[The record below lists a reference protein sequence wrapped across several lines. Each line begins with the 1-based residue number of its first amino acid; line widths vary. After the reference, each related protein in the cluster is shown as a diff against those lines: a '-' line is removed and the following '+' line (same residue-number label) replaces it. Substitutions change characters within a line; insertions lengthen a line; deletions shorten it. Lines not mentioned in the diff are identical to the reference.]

1 MLTFKVAHNSLSV
14 FVPIIIFFSN
24 GNLLHNYTLDSGIL
38 RSIRPT
44 AVELSSD
51 SCRTIINSRRTIR
64 LEHMSDEYFLVKG
77 IFVHRNAGKNP
88 VPPSKVSIYEG
99 HEEE

>member
-1 MLTFKVAHNSLSV
+1 MFVHAYNDYIVSCTKIRLIFKVPHNSLSV
-14 FVPIIIFFSN
+14 FSSPIIIFFSN

-51 SCRTIINSRRTIR
+51 SYRTIIQQP
-64 LEHMSDEYFLVKG
+64 SDDKVTYVGRILSSK
-77 IFVHRNAGKNP
+77 RNIC
-88 VPPSKVSIYEG
+88 PS
-99 HEEE
+99 